1 MLIALI
7 IVGGLTAMTAIAVIG
22 DYLTKSKIAKSKTDP
37 AVLKEYDRRITELE
51 KRLSDQDAKI
61 ELLESDVSFTNKLL
75 RDK

>member
-22 DYLTKSKIAKSKTDP
+22 DYLTKSKIAKAKTDP
-37 AVLKEYDRRITELE
+37 TILKEHERRIAELG

-61 ELLESDVSFTNKLL
+61 EQLESDVSFTNKLL
-75 RDK
+75 GDK

>member
-61 ELLESDVSFTNKLL
+61 ELLGSDVSFTNKLL